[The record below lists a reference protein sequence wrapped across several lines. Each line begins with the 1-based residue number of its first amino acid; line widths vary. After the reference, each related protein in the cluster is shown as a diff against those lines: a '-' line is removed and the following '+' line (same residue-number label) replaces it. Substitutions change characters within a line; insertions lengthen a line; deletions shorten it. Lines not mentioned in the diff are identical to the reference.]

1 MRQYNHLR
9 AMRVSPI
16 EGKLRLLQHVAVL
29 QVFSSA
35 VADTRWYAILQ
46 YMLDMSPRKEPIYIY
61 IPMLIA
67 FGPSFLVPVLCRFPV
82 PSRFSEQ
89 SAVRKTTIF
98 NRLIDPSFL
107 NS

>member
-35 VADTRWYAILQ
+35 VEDTRWYALLQ

-61 IPMLIA
+61 IYIHAYADCIWPIVLGACSLPLSRA
-67 FGPSFLVPVLCRFPV
+67 FPF
-82 PSRFSEQ
+82 E
-89 SAVRKTTIF
+89 
-98 NRLIDPSFL
+98 
-107 NS
+107 